1 MNRYSAIPFLI
12 HYRRLVV
19 VGVCLALI
27 GCQAQPRPTLAA
39 GETREVSAER
49 VEWPAEARIFEVDRA
64 ASELRI
70 VVYPDGPLARLGHA
84 HVVGGPV
91 ISGQVALV
99 EPWQESAL
107 RLAVDVEGL
116 EVDRPEW
123 RRDEG
128 FERDPS
134 DSAIQGTRENLRSP
148 AVLDV
153 ARYPLIE
160 IESLGLRGPRWQPD
174 IDLRVRLRGVVR
186 ELTVPVALTISA
198 DRIVAVGQLGLLQS
212 DFGLQPFSVA
222 GGQLAVA
229 DSILV
234 RFRIVA
240 LPLTAKDAAS
250 EVKPPGTVG
259 SVPRA

>member
-1 MNRYSAIPFLI
+1 MRTPLVLLLLFL
-12 HYRRLVV
+12 
-19 VGVCLALI
+19 LI
-27 GCQAQPRPTLAA
+27 ACQAQPRNGIEGVTAQ
-39 GETREVSAER
+39 EVSEQIAS
-49 VEWPAEARIFEVDRA
+49 WPADASDFVVDTA

-70 VVYPDGPLARLGHA
+70 VVYPDGPLARLGHS
-84 HVVGGPV
+84 HVIGGEV
-91 ISGQVALV
+91 ISGQVALA
-99 EPWQESAL
+99 EPWQNSAL

-134 DSAIQGTRENLRSP
+134 ASAIEGTGENMRSP

-153 ARYPLIE
+153 DRYPLIE

-174 IDLRVRLRGVVR
+174 IDLRIRLRGTTR
-186 ELTVPVALTISA
+186 ELTAPIALMILD
-198 DRIVAVGQLGLLQS
+198 DRIVATGQLSLRQS
-212 DFGLQPFSVA
+212 DFGMEPFSVA

-229 DSILV
+229 DEILI

-240 LPLTAKDAAS
+240 KPSSLT
-250 EVKPPGTVG
+250 P
-259 SVPRA
+259 